1 MTNKERNLVMQPF
14 DPAAA
19 YAASRHTFGEHGGV
33 NMSIEASSTF
43 TVMAASTMPAI
54 FAGDRTPDRDG
65 CFLYGRHFNPTVYA
79 LASELAAFE
88 ATQAAYCTASGLSAI
103 GAVITQLCNSGDHVV
118 ASNTLY
124 GGTHALLGEYLPAK
138 AGVHTT
144 FVPIS
149 DLDAVEAAFT
159 PKTRL
164 LYTETL
170 ANPTLVVADL
180 PRLAEIAHRH
190 GVPLVV
196 DNTFCPIFITPSRFG
211 ADVVVHSL
219 TKYISGASDLIAG
232 AVCGSSELIAKMMDL
247 HMGSLML
254 LGATMDSRIA
264 FELALRLPHL
274 PLRMAEHGRR
284 TLEICSRLEKAGA
297 HVRYPGLESH
307 PQHAL
312 IRSLANP
319 GYGFGAIFTVDLGTT
334 QRANTFLE
342 RMQNQHHAGFI
353 AVSLGYAE
361 TLMTCSAI
369 STSSE
374 LDDASMRAAGISPG
388 LVRLS
393 LGYTGTVDD
402 RYEQIRESLQFVGA
416 LG

>member
-1 MTNKERNLVMQPF
+1 MQPF

-54 FAGDRTPDRDG
+54 FAGARTPDRDG

-79 LASELAAFE
+79 LASELAAIE

-103 GAVITQLCNSGDHVV
+103 GAPLLQLCNSGDHIV

-124 GGTHALLGEYLPAK
+124 GGTHALLAEYLPAK
-138 AGVHTT
+138 AAIHTS
-144 FVPIS
+144 FVPITDFS
-149 DLDAVEAAFT
+149 AIEAAIT
-159 PKTRL
+159 PRTRA

-180 PRLAEIAHRH
+180 PRLAAIAHRH
-190 GVPLVV
+190 GIPLVV

-211 ADVVVHSL
+211 ADIVVHSL
-219 TKYISGASDLIAG
+219 TKYISGASDMIAG
-232 AVCGSSELIAKMMDL
+232 AVCGSSEFISSMMDL

-254 LGATMDSRIA
+254 LGATMDARIA
-264 FELALRLPHL
+264 FELATRLPHL

-284 TLEICSRLEKAGA
+284 TLEICRRLEADGA
-297 HVRYPGLESH
+297 SVRYPGLQSH
-307 PQHAL
+307 PQHEL
-312 IRSLANP
+312 MRGLANP
-319 GYGFGAIFTVDLGTT
+319 GYGMGAIFTVDLETT
-334 QRANTFLE
+334 ERANAFLE
-342 RMQNQHHAGFI
+342 RMQNHHRGGFI

-374 LDDASMRAAGISPG
+374 LDDTAMRAAGISPG

-393 LGYTGTVDD
+393 LGYTGTVDQ
-402 RYEQIRESLQFVGA
+402 RYEEIRESLQFAGA
-416 LG
+416 LKP